1 MIEMGELLSY
11 HLLAISIKLHNFN
24 NTSNIVSKGIQFI
37 LIYLISSIL
46 HCENL
51 NLSKI

>member
-1 MIEMGELLSY
+1 MVEMGELLRY

-37 LIYLISSIL
+37 YF
-46 HCENL
+46 NL
-51 NLSKI
+51 FNFINFTL